1 MNGIRPSVL
10 ITGTNR
16 GLGKAFVEA
25 YSSAGYDVIAHARK
39 ESPEFVSW
47 CERVAARHGV
57 VVMPIFFEMSD
68 SFAMREVVRE
78 LLSIK
83 KLTVDVLVN
92 NAGVAHGG
100 LFQMTSMAKI
110 REVFDVNLFAGME
123 LTQLLLRPMMKRGK
137 GAIINIGSI
146 SGIDMKV
153 GNCAY
158 GLSKAAVMAFTRTL
172 AAECGPKGVRV
183 NAIAPGLSATDMA
196 SQMEEGAGREMIAR
210 SAMNRLA
217 RPEEIAKVAVFLA
230 SDDASFVNGQIVS
243 VDGGRA

>member
-1 MNGIRPSVL
+1 MPNKTVF

-16 GLGKAFVEA
+16 GLGKAFVLA
-25 YSSAGYDVIAHARK
+25 FADAGYDVIAHARK
-39 ESPEFVSW
+39 ETPEFVTW
-47 CERVAARHGV
+47 CRETSVQQGV
-57 VVMPIFFEMSD
+57 VVTPICFDMTDSD
-68 SFAMREVVRE
+68 AMKAAVRE
-78 LLSIK
+78 LLMVR
-83 KLTVDVLVN
+83 KLSVDVLVN

-110 REVFDVNLFAGME
+110 REVFDINLFSAME
-123 LTQLLLRPMMKRGK
+123 LTQLFLRPMIRKGK

-158 GLSKAAVMAFTRTL
+158 GLSKAAIMAFTRTL

-183 NAIAPGLSATDMA
+183 NAIAPGLAATDMA
-196 SQMEEGAGREMIAR
+196 GQMEEQAGREMLAR
-210 SAMNRLA
+210 SVMNRLA
-217 RPEEIAKVAVFLA
+217 RPDEIARVAVFLA
-230 SDDASFVNGQIVS
+230 SDDASFVNGQIVN